1 MISFMGHTLN
11 GFKTPIQCQVVLRA
25 LLLELAVVF
34 KIVGKNKYLY
44 IIKITYEFVT
54 LQTAIHTNIHP
65 FLNVKL
71 SYRSK
76 TAHTKAVLG
85 GKGRD
90 FILFFDNQIKQYFST
105 YQFLPKGLS
114 VCISHDIFKVG
125 INSQPIVQDKQ
136 I

>member
-1 MISFMGHTLN
+1 MGHTLN
-11 GFKTPIQCQVVLRA
+11 GFKTLGRSPIRCQVVLRA

-76 TAHTKAVLG
+76 TAHTKTVLG

-90 FILFFDNQIKQYFST
+90 FILFF
-105 YQFLPKGLS
+105 FLTTKLNNILGGSLC
-114 VCISHDIFKVG
+114 VE
-125 INSQPIVQDKQ
+125 INV
-136 I
+136 